1 MLLSILLNKITCDN
15 KSSRLQTF
23 MKEKF
28 ITILLSSLLVT
39 SCLKTDDISNNFSSE
54 LFPLTQGNKWL
65 YVDSFFTAAGNY
77 FGKDTFRLKAATTIN
92 FNNHVFTP
100 ITDQYDDSIFILRA
114 DDTTI
119 YMLRPQGE
127 ALFFNWPVDNSQP
140 VKTMV
145 YNGGIL
151 RSLIYSERIVNT
163 SFPSYKIVLIHDDG
177 QWANFRQQEYY
188 FTPGLGIIKGSNQRK
203 NSQGNLYTTDSYF
216 LFSYTVK

>member
-1 MLLSILLNKITCDN
+1 
-15 KSSRLQTF
+15 
-23 MKEKF
+23 MKEKL
-28 ITILLSSLLVT
+28 ILILLSSLLVI

-54 LFPLTQGNKWL
+54 LFPLKQGNKWL
-65 YVDSFFTAAGNY
+65 YVDSFFTASGNY
-77 FGKDTFRLKAATTIN
+77 FGKDTFHLKTASTIN

-127 ALFFNWPVDNSQP
+127 ALFFKWPPDNSQP
-140 VKTMV
+140 VKTTV

-151 RSLIYSERIVNT
+151 RSLIYSERIMTT
-163 SFPSYKIVLIHDDG
+163 SFPSYKIILIYDDG
-177 QWANFRQQEYY
+177 LWPNFRQQEYF
-188 FTPGLGIIKGSNQRK
+188 FTRGLGIIRGSNQRK
-203 NSQGNLYTTDSYF
+203 NSLGNLYTTDSYF